1 MQKSLAISATAHAA
15 VLAWGMI
22 SFATGPYKTEVTEA
36 LPIDI
41 ISAIDFSQMTAGT
54 KNGSKDATAP
64 RAEDVGER
72 KPADDPNA
80 KIVKQNEVKAT
91 SDVPPPPVPKPPTPA
106 PKAQPP
112 QPKRDLIAE
121 ALKKDETKK
130 PNTKQADAKTPIPP
144 RKPPLPAV
152 PAFDANQ
159 VLALLDKRAP
169 QRQTAS
175 ADATNNT
182 SALGS
187 AKGHDAQL
195 SQGELAALRQ
205 RLSECWSPPVGAR
218 DADRLRVVIRVIF
231 NPDGTV
237 ARTPS
242 LVEATVS
249 PLGPATAE
257 SAMRAIL
264 RCQPFNML
272 KPEHFEQWKDIEIT
286 FDPKTM
292 FSG

>member
-15 VLAWGMI
+15 LLAWGMI
-22 SFATGPYKTEVTEA
+22 SFAASPYKTDVTEA

-41 ISAIDFSQMTAGT
+41 ISAIDFSQMTAGS
-54 KNGSKDATAP
+54 KNGTKDATAP
-64 RAEDVGER
+64 RAEEIGER

-80 KIVKQNEVKAT
+80 KVVKQNEVKAT
-91 SDVPPPPVPKPPTPA
+91 NEVPPPPLPKPPTPA

-112 QPKRDLIAE
+112 QPRRDLIAE
-121 ALKKDETKK
+121 ALKKEEAKK
-130 PNTKQADAKTPIPP
+130 PDTKQADAKTPIPP
-144 RKPPLPAV
+144 RKPPPPAV

-159 VLALLDKRAP
+159 VMALLDKRAP

-175 ADATNNT
+175 ADTT
-182 SALGS
+182 HSMSALGS

-205 RLSECWSPPVGAR
+205 RLSECWSPPIGAR
-218 DADRLRVVIRVIF
+218 DADRLRVVIRVVF

-272 KPEHFEQWKDIEIT
+272 KPDTYEQWKDIEIT